1 MMAEKE
7 LIFTRSASG
16 LVRELSW
23 WDVLIMLI
31 ATPAAS
37 GILYYSVSTA
47 SSYPGASVPL
57 AFFIGMIMFL
67 PICASIAIVSS
78 IMPRSGSL
86 YILISR
92 LINPTLGYLAGFL
105 FFLGYSLTIGVLG
118 YIIMGIIGGIL
129 TNSGM
134 ASNITGF
141 TNLGIALQSRLWGT
155 IGGILWVAFFWL
167 ITLAGVR
174 PFRNILRI
182 LFAIPGIATVITI
195 IYFFFTSPSMAQ
207 LAFNYNW
214 GSGAFQ
220 SILNAAKTNGWT
232 APSFSWSATIG
243 VLLVVIW
250 AYGGIE
256 MASYASGEVKTPRR
270 SMIKGFMWGWLG
282 VGLLYIILAFAVYRP
297 FGGFIG
303 AYDFL
308 YRNHPEVLKEIMP
321 LVSPSV
327 PFYISSII
335 KNTWI
340 GVIIASAIALWF
352 VNTMPPFFLGIS
364 RLIFAMAMDRAIP
377 ERLANVNPKN
387 GAPTWATHLTA
398 IVAVIGV
405 ILNMANVKVVLGTIT
420 FAVFFPLW
428 LYGLGAMLLPYRR
441 PDIYETSPIKTKIG
455 EVPIVTIFGFLTFGI
470 GWFIILFCAREISTP
485 IAIALAVAVVVGMIL
500 YFVQQGRNIKRGI
513 DISKIYSQI
522 PPE

>member
-1 MMAEKE
+1 MQEKGI
-7 LIFTRSASG
+7 IFTRSASG

-23 WDVLIMLI
+23 WDVFIMLI

-57 AFFIGMIMFL
+57 AFLIGMIMFL
-67 PICASIAIVSS
+67 PVCALIAITSA

-86 YILISR
+86 YVLISR
-92 LINPTLGYLAGFL
+92 LVDPTISYLSSFL

-118 YIIMGIIGGIL
+118 YIIIGIIGGIL
-129 TNSGM
+129 VSSGA
-134 ASNITGF
+134 ASGAAGLASIGT
-141 TNLGIALQSRLWGT
+141 ALQSRFWST
-155 IGGILWVAFFWL
+155 TGGILWVGFFWL
-167 ITLAGVR
+167 ITLAGIR

-182 LFAIPGIATVITI
+182 LFAIPGVATI
-195 IYFFFTSPSMAQ
+195 IAILYFLFISPSAAQ
-207 LAFNYNW
+207 SAFDHCW

-220 SILNAAKTNGWT
+220 SILNAAQTNGWM
-232 APSFSWSATIG
+232 APSFSWAATIG

-270 SMIKGFMWGWLG
+270 SMIKGFMGGWLAA
-282 VGLLYIILAFAVYRP
+282 GLLYVILAVAVYHS
-297 FGGFIG
+297 FKGFIG
-303 AYDFL
+303 SYDFL

-321 LVSPSV
+321 AISPSI

-335 KNTWI
+335 RNPWV

-352 VNTMPPFFLGIS
+352 VNTMSPFFLGIS
-364 RLIFAMAMDRAIP
+364 RLIFGMAMDRAIP
-377 ERLANVNPKN
+377 ERMANVNPKN
-387 GAPTWATHLTA
+387 GAPTWAIHLTA
-398 IVAVIGV
+398 IFAIIGV
-405 ILNMANVKVVLGTIT
+405 VFNALNVKVVLGTIT
-420 FAVFFPLW
+420 FSVFFVLW

-441 PDIYETSPIKTKIG
+441 PDIYETSPVKTKIFG
-455 EVPIVTIFGFLTFGI
+455 VPLITILGFLTFGI
-470 GWFIILFCAREISTP
+470 GWFIVFFCAKEISTP
-485 IAIALAVAVVVGMIL
+485 IAIALVVAMIAGMIV
-500 YFVQQGRNIKRGI
+500 YFIQQARNIKRGV